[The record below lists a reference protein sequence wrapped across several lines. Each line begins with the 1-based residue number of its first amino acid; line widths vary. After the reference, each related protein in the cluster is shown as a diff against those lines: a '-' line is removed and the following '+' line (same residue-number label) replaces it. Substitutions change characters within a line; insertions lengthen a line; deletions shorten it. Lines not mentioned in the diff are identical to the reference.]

1 MSSHAKQSL
10 LPVLLG
16 SASVLAVGYWWHR
29 RCMQVLSRHSE
40 ERRREERTGRIRA
53 EVKLRTL
60 SKEKT
65 ALSLRI
71 KAGSGG
77 ESSNEQAQ
85 QHAMALKCIGTVVSP
100 YTKRMGT
107 PRQGLLVPSSRA
119 FIELNLQIEA
129 LDGIE
134 SYSHLWIIFGF
145 HANTNA
151 FHKKTKVRPPRAT
164 GNQKVGQLATRSPHR
179 PNPIGLS
186 LVKMERLDKKQKR
199 LHISALDLVNGT
211 PVYDIKPCVPW
222 DIPGFDSLIDASHHH
237 TTSSHL
243 RVPDWVDQ
251 KDVIQTVQFTPQA
264 EASLQ
269 DLLADG
275 RLAPLYTVD
284 NDGARA
290 AKATLKEILAQDPRS
305 SHKGLKVNQRG
316 TTISNGA
323 ANSCYS
329 IVFCQTQVEF
339 EVLPLGVQVQKV
351 SAVDF
356 ADDAFVEGIPLISEH
371 NQLNGIAT

>member
-1 MSSHAKQSL
+1 MSSNAQQSL

-16 SASVLAVGYWWHR
+16 AATCSTLAVGYWWHCR
-29 RCMQVLSRHSE
+29 SMQLLSKQLK
-40 ERRREERTGRIRA
+40 ERRGEERTGRIRA

-65 ALSLRI
+65 ALALQI
-71 KAGSGG
+71 KTSSGD
-77 ESSNEQAQ
+77 ESSSPQEQQ
-85 QHAMALKCIGTVVSP
+85 NAMVLKCIGTVVSP

-119 FIELNLQIEA
+119 FIELNLQTEA

-134 SYSHLWIIFGF
+134 SYSHVWIIFGF

-222 DIPGFDSLIDASHHH
+222 DIPGYDASHNH
-237 TTSSHL
+237 TAASHL

-251 KDVIQTVQFTPQA
+251 KDVIQNVQFTPQA
-264 EASLQ
+264 EAALQ

-275 RLAPLYTVD
+275 RLSPLYTVE

-290 AKATLKEILAQDPRS
+290 AEATLKEILAQDPRS

-316 TTISNGA
+316 TALSNGA
-323 ANSCYS
+323 ATNSYS
-329 IVFCQTQVEF
+329 LVFCQTQVEF
-339 EVLPLGVQVQKV
+339 EVLPRGVQVQKI

-356 ADDAFVEGIPLISEH
+356 ADEAFVDGIPLISEQ
-371 NQLNGIAT
+371 NQLNGMTT